1 MTLSIHREGYK
12 FIGIG
17 LSVSLIFL
25 LFCHALFWISLLITI
40 GIALFFRNPRRAVP
54 KDDNLI
60 VSPADGTICNI
71 VYEEPPEELELGKE
85 KRYRISIFLSLFDVH
100 INRVPM
106 SGKIKKVIYTPG
118 QFIDASVDKSS
129 LCNERNTIVL
139 QMNNTNNSDAQND
152 NNKKSTNKNIE
163 TENNITQVDN
173 SNCIA
178 FSQIAGK
185 VARRIV
191 CDVHDGQEIQKGE
204 VFGLIRFGSRNDVWL
219 PVGAVPQV
227 YVGQTSVAGETVL
240 SDLSQKDIK
249 PRECIIVQ

>member
-17 LSVSLIFL
+17 LLVSVIFL
-25 LFCHALFWISLLITI
+25 LSCQALFWISLLITI
-40 GIALFFRNPRRAVP
+40 GITLFFRNPGRAIP

-71 VYEEPPEELELGKE
+71 VYDTPPEELGLGKG

-106 SGKIKKVIYTPG
+106 SGKVKKVIYTPG

-139 QMNNTNNSDAQND
+139 QINNNSNTQND
-152 NNKKSTNKNIE
+152 NTKKSSNKNTE
-163 TENNITQVDN
+163 QENNNTQEDN
-173 SNCIA
+173 DNLIA

-185 VARRIV
+185 IARRIV
-191 CDVHDGQEIQKGE
+191 CDVHDGQDINKGE
-204 VFGLIRFGSRNDVWL
+204 VFGLIRFGSRNDIWL

-249 PRECIIVQ
+249 PRECVIVQ

>member
-17 LSVSLIFL
+17 LAISLVFL
-25 LFCHALFWISLLITI
+25 LFCQALFWASLLITI

-71 VYEEPPEELELGKE
+71 VYDEPPEELELGKD
-85 KRYRISIFLSLFDVH
+85 KRYRISIFLSLFNVH
-100 INRVPM
+100 INRTPM
-106 SGKIKKVIYTPG
+106 SGKVKKVIYTPG

-129 LCNERNTIVL
+129 LCNERNTIIL
-139 QMNNTNNSDAQND
+139 QVN
-152 NNKKSTNKNIE
+152 NNKN
-163 TENNITQVDN
+163 TEQRD
-173 SNCIA
+173 CIA

-185 VARRIV
+185 IARRIV
-191 CDVHDGQEIQKGE
+191 CDVHDGQEINKGE

-240 SDLSQKDIK
+240 SDLSQKDVK
-249 PRECIIVQ
+249 PRECIIVH